1 MSKTY
6 LTWKEIQE
14 DCRYLA
20 NELSDLDIT
29 CIIGVANGG
38 MIPATLIAKQL
49 GVDKLLSCNLKS
61 YQEDKPREGAHNTT
75 DIVEVKSFPSSEEI
89 KNEKLLIIDDLV
101 DTGLTF
107 EKIKEHLY
115 IWPKTENLFP
125 SPGETWASSTCEK
138 FYTATLYNKPKSIYK
153 PDHTVRE
160 FDNDEWIVFPWED

>member
-6 LTWKEIQE
+6 LTWQEIQE

-49 GVDKLLSCNLKS
+49 GVNKLLSCNLKS
-61 YQEDKPREGAHNTT
+61 YQEDKPRDGAHNTT
-75 DIVEVKSFPSSEEI
+75 DVVETITFP
-89 KNEKLLIIDDLV
+89 NWEKLREEPRVLIIDDLV
-101 DTGLTF
+101 DTGLTLKEIKQYNNIINYEQP
-107 EKIKEHLY
+107 EKNWI
-115 IWPKTENLFP
+115 F
-125 SPGETWASSTCEK
+125 
-138 FYTATLYNKPKSIYK
+138 ATLYNKPKSIYK

>member
-49 GVDKLLSCNLKS
+49 GVNKLLSCNLKS
-61 YQEDKPREGAHNTT
+61 YQEDKPRDGIHNTT
-75 DIVEVKSFPSSEEI
+75 DIVRINSFPGWREI

-107 EKIKEHLY
+107 KKIKKHL
-115 IWPKTENLFP
+115 F
-125 SPGETWASSTCEK
+125 TCDGVN
-138 FYTATLYNKPKSIYK
+138 TATLYNKPKSIYK